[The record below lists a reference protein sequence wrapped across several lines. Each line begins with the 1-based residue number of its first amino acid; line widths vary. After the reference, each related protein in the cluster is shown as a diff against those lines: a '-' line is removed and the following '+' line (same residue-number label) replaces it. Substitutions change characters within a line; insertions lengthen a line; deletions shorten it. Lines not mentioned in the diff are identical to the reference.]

1 MPDKEA
7 VLVSACLLGLACR
20 YDGKAKENPRVL
32 ALLEKGVRLVPV
44 CPEQLGGLPT
54 PRPPAEIQRDGRVL
68 NRCGAD
74 VTAAYLRGAEE
85 ALRLAGL
92 YRCQRAV
99 LKARSPSCGKGG
111 VYDGA
116 FAGRLI
122 PGDGIAARLLLER
135 GVRVFTEEELDA
147 AFPEEDRTE

>member
-1 MPDKEA
+1 MPEKEA
-7 VLVSACLLGLACR
+7 VLVSACLLGVGCR
-20 YDGKAKENPRVL
+20 YDGKTKENRQVL

-44 CPEQLGGLPT
+44 CPEQLGGLST

-68 NRCGAD
+68 NRDGAD
-74 VTAAYLRGAEE
+74 VTDGYRRGAEE
-85 ALRLAGL
+85 ALRLARL
-92 YRCQRAV
+92 YRCRLAV

-122 PGDGIAARLLLER
+122 PGDGVAARLLLEH
-135 GVRVFTEEELDA
+135 GIRVFTEEEIGA

>member
-1 MPDKEA
+1 MPEKEA
-7 VLVSACLLGLACR
+7 VLVSACLLGVGCR
-20 YDGKAKENPRVL
+20 YDGKTKENRQVL

-44 CPEQLGGLPT
+44 CPEQLCGLPT
-54 PRPPAEIQRDGRVL
+54 
-68 NRCGAD
+68 D
-74 VTAAYLRGAEE
+74 VTDGYRRGAEE
-85 ALRLAGL
+85 ALRLARL
-92 YRCQRAV
+92 YRCRLAV

-122 PGDGIAARLLLER
+122 PGDGVAARLLLEH
-135 GVRVFTEEELDA
+135 GIRVFTEEEIGA